1 MTHSPGPWKR
11 GGEYSNNM
19 DEIEDKDGR
28 TIAAV
33 WTRKGPQFAKASQQ
47 FREEPQGVANIT
59 LMIAAPDLL
68 DALHDCLAIVQDEY
82 DDDDEQDTIPSW
94 KRAIDAARAAIAKAT
109 SQPVSA

>member
-1 MTHSPGPWKR
+1 MAHSPAPWKR

-19 DEIEDKDGR
+19 DEIEDAEGR

-59 LMIAAPDLL
+59 LMTAAPELL
-68 DALHDCLAIVQDEY
+68 AACQMLILAYEGGEPGESIDWEDI
-82 DDDDEQDTIPSW
+82 DDVVE
-94 KRAIDAARAAIAKAT
+94 AARDAITKAT
-109 SQPVSA
+109 QV

>member
-1 MTHSPGPWKR
+1 MPHSPAPWKR

-19 DEIEDKDGR
+19 DEIEDAEGR

-59 LMIAAPDLL
+59 LMVAAPDLL
-68 DALHDCLAIVQDEY
+68 FASQMLADVSNHKIDALTHPQLINLIQDLR
-82 DDDDEQDTIPSW
+82 DS
-94 KRAIDAARAAIAKAT
+94 ARAAVTKAT
-109 SQPVSA
+109 GV